1 MAIAAKPA
9 QPNCLI
15 LDWLC
20 IAFDSRSITK
30 QPAPSAESASR
41 TSGLLTAPFAAQSNT
56 FRRPCDSIDNKMA
69 QFADIFSTRPVLAD
83 GAMGTVLYARGVF
96 INRCYDELN
105 LSDPNLI
112 LSIHEDYLQAGAEIL
127 ETNTFG
133 ANRFRLT
140 RHGLASKVAEINAA
154 GVKLARQA
162 VDHLQ
167 EKQAGTAYVAGSIG
181 PLGVRLEP
189 LGKTGLDEARDAFAE
204 QIRALADAGV
214 DMLIIETMPALNE
227 AREALLA
234 AEETAPQ
241 LPVLV
246 MVTVDDE
253 SNCLDGS
260 SPQQAAALLT
270 EWGADAIG
278 VNCSTGPS
286 TVLTAI
292 EAMRSAT
299 TLPLAA
305 MPNAGMPRAIE
316 GRNIYLCSPEYMAS
330 FARKAIAAGAQ
341 IVGGCCG
348 TTPNH
353 IRAMRSAM
361 RAIDAQAR
369 VSDGGKHAE
378 ISTETPPAPL
388 GQRSRIGSL
397 VEQGGFVTLVE
408 IVPPKGIDCSKEIE
422 GARLLAQL
430 GVHAI
435 NVPDSPR
442 ASARMSA
449 QSLCIQIQ
457 QHTGIETILHYTC
470 RDRNVLSI
478 QSDLLGASSIGLRN
492 ILCLTGDP
500 PKLGNYPDATAVFD
514 VDAIGLVNIVRRLNH
529 GLDIGSNSIAASTNF
544 TIGVAAN
551 PGVPDIEHELRR
563 FAYKVEAGAEYS
575 ITQPVFDLRL
585 LEEFLNRIESFRI
598 PVIAGI
604 WPLTSLRN
612 AEFMK
617 NDLRVSMPEEIML
630 RMAQADTPDAARKE
644 GILIAQEMLEAVRP
658 MVQGVQVSAPFGR
671 YTAAAEVIASVLPQA
686 ASLTE

>member
-1 MAIAAKPA
+1 MPK
-9 QPNCLI
+9 
-15 LDWLC
+15 
-20 IAFDSRSITK
+20 
-30 QPAPSAESASR
+30 
-41 TSGLLTAPFAAQSNT
+41 
-56 FRRPCDSIDNKMA
+56 
-69 QFADIFSTRPVLAD
+69 FADIFASRPVLAD
-83 GAMGTVLYARGVF
+83 GAMGTVLYGRGIL

-112 LSIHEDYLQAGAEIL
+112 LSIHEEYLQAGAEII
-127 ETNTFG
+127 ESNTFG
-133 ANRFRLT
+133 ANRFRLA
-140 RHGLASKVAEINAA
+140 RHGFAAKVGEINAA
-154 GVKLARQA
+154 GVLLARQA
-162 VDHLQ
+162 VEHLR
-167 EKQAGTAYVAGSIG
+167 EKQAGEAWVAGSVG

-189 LGKTGLDEARDAFAE
+189 LGKTGLDEARAAFAE
-204 QIRALADAGV
+204 QIRALAEGGV
-214 DMLIIETMPALNE
+214 DFLSIETMPALDE
-227 AREALLA
+227 AREALIA
-234 AEETAPQ
+234 ALETAPH

-260 SPQQAAALLT
+260 SPAQAAALLT

-286 TVLTAI
+286 TVLTAL
-292 EAMRSAT
+292 EAMRVAT

-305 MPNAGMPRAIE
+305 MPNAGMPRAVE

-341 IVGGCCG
+341 FVGGCCG

-369 VSDGGKHAE
+369 IAEGGATVAL
-378 ISTETPPAPL
+378 STETPPAPL
-388 GQRSRIGSL
+388 GERSKIGSL
-397 VEQGGFVTLVE
+397 IERGQFITLVE
-408 IVPPKGIDCSKEIE
+408 IVPPRGINCAKEID
-422 GARLLAQL
+422 GAHLLAQL

-442 ASARMSA
+442 ASARMSG

-470 RDRNVLSI
+470 RDRNILSI

-514 VDAIGLVNIVRRLNH
+514 VDSIGLVNLVRRLNH
-529 GLDIGSNSIAASTNF
+529 GLDIGSNSIGASTNF
-544 TIGVAAN
+544 TIGIAAN

-563 FAYKVEAGAEYS
+563 FAYKVEAGAEYA

-585 LEEFLNRIESFRI
+585 LEDFLKRIAEFRI
-598 PVIAGI
+598 PVIAGV

-630 RMAQADTPDAARKE
+630 RMAQADTPDAARQE
-644 GILIAQEMLEAVRP
+644 GIKIAQEMLEAVRP

-671 YTAAAEVIASVLPQA
+671 YGTAAEVIASVLAQA
-686 ASLTE
+686 PALPELPDAVV